1 MLLDLTEVL
10 SQDGKILKKTVLLE
24 MDAFQIRTGRFPLIR
39 KSEKC
44 IKCMR
49 CVQVCDKVQGLG
61 IWDVEGTGSR
71 TTINV
76 SGLKTIEQA
85 DCSGADVAVIPDNML
100 REFGDVFLDN
110 IAAADVERALGVPLI
125 VVSHSGSDLVSRI
138 AEHFRMEEKK

>member
-1 MLLDLTEVL
+1 MSQHDVDCVICPRSGNCSLQDIARDLN
-10 SQDGKILKKTVLLE
+10 ILEIPFKEEPEYREWNKE
-24 MDAFQIRTGRFPLIR
+24 FPLIR

-85 DCSGADVAVIPDNML
+85 DCSLCGQCITHCPVGAL
-100 REFGDVFLDN
+100 T
-110 IAAADVERALGVPLI
+110 
-125 VVSHSGSDLVSRI
+125 
-138 AEHFRMEEKK
+138 